1 MTSPAQ
7 TIQSDLKHAL
17 KSGDKLRVSTLR
29 LLLNALENERIRAG
43 EAVDEAAFHG
53 LVQKAIKQRKESA
66 EQYRKGD
73 RPELA
78 EKEESEAEILAG
90 YLPPAAGE
98 EEIRAAVSDF
108 AAAQGLSGPA
118 AIGPIMKEMLARFS
132 GRADGST
139 INKIAREVLAARTAS
154 S

>member
-1 MTSPAQ
+1 MTTPAA
-7 TIQSDLKHAL
+7 TIQADLKSAL

-29 LLLNALENERIRAG
+29 LLLNAIENERIRLG

-66 EQYRKGD
+66 EQYHKGD

-78 EKEESEAEILAG
+78 DKEEAEAEILAA

-98 EEIRAAVSDF
+98 DELRAAVRDF
-108 AAAQGLSGPA
+108 VAAEGLSGPG

-132 GRADGST
+132 GRADGAT
-139 INKIAREVLAARTAS
+139 INKIAREVLAS
-154 S
+154 SS